1 MQITI
6 YDGDVALTRQRC
18 DLVGCIGAQTN
29 LRADRFEH
37 RHTWVAVA
45 YRQMELTAATEDVAR
60 FSDYCDLSKSTVKPV
75 ETALVAALMNAD
87 MAPCMAP
94 GGR

>member
-1 MQITI
+1 
-6 YDGDVALTRQRC
+6 
-18 DLVGCIGAQTN
+18 
-29 LRADRFEH
+29 
-37 RHTWVAVA
+37 
-45 YRQMELTAATEDVAR
+45 MELTAATEDVAR

-87 MAPCMAP
+87 MAPFMAP

>member
-1 MQITI
+1 
-6 YDGDVALTRQRC
+6 
-18 DLVGCIGAQTN
+18 
-29 LRADRFEH
+29 
-37 RHTWVAVA
+37 
-45 YRQMELTAATEDVAR
+45 MELTAATEDVAR